1 MEGLQMK
8 ENIRPVC
15 ISVIVVLLALAWLS
29 SSWAADYPTEKP
41 VTFIIDGSPGG
52 GSDIWSRT
60 FLRIAEKHLNAKF
73 VAENHP
79 GGASAVAFS
88 QTLKQKA
95 DGYTIGT
102 VTPQFI
108 VTPLT
113 QPLGFDRR
121 AFEPIATIL
130 NEKKVI
136 FVKPGT
142 YKTLNDI
149 IQDAR
154 ARPGKQKWAMYGTG
168 SDEHIVMNRI
178 NKQAKVV
185 TEQVPYGGSGEV
197 AVAVLGGHV
206 HVGIAKPSVVINQIQ
221 QGLLVPIAVDGSKRN
236 AYLKD
241 VPCLGELGYDIE
253 IPTWRGFVAKKG
265 TPRDRITY
273 LANGFKKVL
282 DDQEFKDFIGRLKYE
297 VFYLTG
303 EDLNKFLDKEEEKF
317 KVILSEM
324 KLK

>member
-1 MEGLQMK
+1 MK
-8 ENIRPVC
+8 KNFRPIC
-15 ISVIVVLLALAWLS
+15 ITVTVVFLALTWVA
-29 SSWAADYPTEKP
+29 SSWAAEYPTEKP
-41 VTFIIDGSPGG
+41 ITFIIDGSPGG

-60 FLRIAEKHLNAKF
+60 FLRIAEKHVNAKF

-79 GGASAVAFS
+79 GGASAVAFA
-88 QTLKQKA
+88 QTLKQRA

-121 AFEPIATIL
+121 AFDPIATIL
-130 NEKKVI
+130 NENKVI
-136 FVKPGT
+136 YVKPGT
-142 YKTLNDI
+142 YKTLSDI
-149 IQDAR
+149 IEDAR
-154 ARPGKQKWAMYGTG
+154 SKPGKQKWAMYGTG
-168 SDEHIVMNRI
+168 SDEHIIMNRI
-178 NKQAKVV
+178 NRQAKIV

-197 AVAVLGGHV
+197 TVAVLGGHV

-221 QGLLVPIAVDGSKRN
+221 QGLLIPIAVDGHKRN

-241 VPCLGELGYDIE
+241 VPCLGELGYDID
-253 IPTWRGFVAKKG
+253 IPTWRGFVARKG
-265 TPRDRITY
+265 TPPDRIAY
-273 LANGFKKVL
+273 LAKGFKKVL

-303 EDLNKFLDKEEEKF
+303 EDLNKFLEKEENKF
-317 KVILSEM
+317 KTILSEM

>member
-1 MEGLQMK
+1 MGHV
-8 ENIRPVC
+8 R
-15 ISVIVVLLALAWLS
+15 
-29 SSWAADYPTEKP
+29 
-41 VTFIIDGSPGG
+41 
-52 GSDIWSRT
+52 
-60 FLRIAEKHLNAKF
+60 
-73 VAENHP
+73 
-79 GGASAVAFS
+79 
-88 QTLKQKA
+88 
-95 DGYTIGT
+95 
-102 VTPQFI
+102 
-108 VTPLT
+108 
-113 QPLGFDRR
+113 DR
-121 AFEPIATIL
+121 
-130 NEKKVI
+130 
-136 FVKPGT
+136 G
-142 YKTLNDI
+142 
-149 IQDAR
+149 
-154 ARPGKQKWAMYGTG
+154 
-168 SDEHIVMNRI
+168 DEHIVMALI

-197 AVAVLGGHV
+197 TVAVLGGHV
-206 HVGIAKPSVVINQIQ
+206 HVGIAKPSVVMSQVQ

-241 VPCLGELGYDIE
+241 VPCLGELGYDID

-273 LANGFKKVL
+273 LASGFKKVL